1 MTSSKGYIC
10 RKNDGSTSPDGG
22 GTPAPTPP
30 TGDAGVPSPVP
41 PKDSGPPG
49 KDTTAPKVTISS
61 PLDQAN
67 VASAITVGVK
77 ATDNVGVVSVEL
89 MVDGVLMAS
98 KTAQPYDFPTVLQP
112 GKHTVTVVAY
122 DKATNAGQA
131 SISVTVGGSG
141 TPAPPPPKLDAGAA
155 PSPGGDGGASI
166 FGSRCTRGSDCQS
179 KLCAFDPAL
188 NDKYCTQQCGVR
200 GWCPAGSACTSQP
213 GGNPGLCALTMTTP
227 GAESAGC
234 SVGNGA
240 AAVPVLGLLM
250 LLGVLVRRRRWRE

>member
-10 RKNDGSTSPDGG
+10 RKNDGGGTSPDGG
-22 GTPAPTPP
+22 GTPSPTPP

-61 PLDQAN
+61 PLNNAN
-67 VASAITVGVK
+67 VASSVTVTVK

-98 KTAQPYDFPTVLQP
+98 KTAGPFTFPTVMQP

-141 TPAPPPPKLDAGAA
+141 SPAPPPPKLDAGTA

-166 FGSRCTRGSDCQS
+166 FGSRCSKGTSCQS
-179 KLCAFDPAL
+179 GLCAFDPAL
-188 NDKYCTQQCGVR
+188 NDKYCTQQCGIR

-213 GGNPGLCALTMTTP
+213 GGNPGLCALTMSTP
-227 GAESAGC
+227 GAESGC
-234 SVGNGA
+234 SVGHGA
-240 AAVPVLGLLM
+240 TAVPVLGLLALM
-250 LLGVLVRRRRWRE
+250 LALARRRRVR